1 MYKGRLILSQ
11 ILDFVPRRKFNQC
24 VTRYNGNYKVQT
36 FSCRDQFIAMMF
48 AQLTGRES
56 LRDIEACLRAMGK
69 KLYHAGLRG
78 DVSRSTL
85 SDANKNRD
93 CRIYEDFAHVL
104 ISRARK
110 LYVNEDFGI
119 ELEQT
124 AYAIDATTIDLCLSL
139 FPWARFRKKKGG
151 IKLHTLMELRGNI
164 PCVIWVSDAKTHDVA
179 FLDDIDYEPG
189 SFYIMDKAYI
199 DYERL
204 YRINHNQAFFVTR
217 AKTNI
222 DYTRRAYRR
231 VDKTT
236 GLRSDQTIVLR
247 GYYTSKNYPDALR
260 RITFRDQDTKKRF
273 TFLTN
278 NFELDALIIARL
290 YKCRWQ
296 IELFFKWIKQHLRIK
311 SFFGNTLNAVKT
323 QIWIAISVYVL
334 VAIIKQK
341 LKIER
346 SLYEMLQILS
356 ISLFEQM
363 LIEQALTNIDLQ
375 NQNEAFR
382 NQLLLFDL

>member
-1 MYKGRLILSQ
+1 
-11 ILDFVPRRKFNQC
+11 
-24 VTRYNGNYKVQT
+24 
-36 FSCRDQFIAMMF
+36 
-48 AQLTGRES
+48 
-56 LRDIEACLRAMGK
+56 MGK

-119 ELEQT
+119 ELEQS

-151 IKLHTLMELRGNI
+151 IKLHTLMELRGDI
-164 PCVIWVSDAKTHDVA
+164 PCVIWISDAKTHDVA

-204 YRINHNQAFFVTR
+204 YRIDHNQAFFVTR

-260 RITFRDQDTKKRF
+260 RITFRDPDTKKRF

-311 SFFGNTLNAVKT
+311 SFFGNTFNAVKS

-334 VAIIKQK
+334 VAIIKKK

-346 SLYEMLQILS
+346 SLYEILQILS

-363 LIEQALTNIDLQ
+363 PIEQALTNTNLQ
-375 NQNEAFR
+375 NQNEAFH

>member
-1 MYKGRLILSQ
+1 
-11 ILDFVPRRKFNQC
+11 
-24 VTRYNGNYKVQT
+24 
-36 FSCRDQFIAMMF
+36 MMF

-85 SDANKNRD
+85 SDANQNRD

-110 LYVNEDFGI
+110 LYINEDFGI

-199 DYERL
+199 DYERF
-204 YRINHNQAFFVTR
+204 YRINQNQAFFVTR

-260 RITFRDQDTKKRF
+260 RITFKDQDTKKRF

-334 VAIIKQK
+334 VAIIKKK

-363 LIEQALTNIDLQ
+363 PIEQALTNTNLQ
-375 NQNEAFR
+375 NQNEAFC

>member
-1 MYKGRLILSQ
+1 MYNGRLILSQ
-11 ILDFVPRRKFNQC
+11 ILDFVPRREFNQC

-56 LRDIEACLRAMGK
+56 LRDIEACLRVMGK

-85 SDANKNRD
+85 SDANQNRD

-119 ELEQT
+119 ELEQS

-151 IKLHTLMELRGNI
+151 IKLHTLMELKGNI

-179 FLDDIDYEPG
+179 FLDDIDYESG

-199 DYERL
+199 DFERL
-204 YRINHNQAFFVTR
+204 YRIDQNQAFFVTR
-217 AKTNI
+217 AKMNI
-222 DYTRRAYRR
+222 DYTRRTHRK

-236 GLRSDQTIVLR
+236 GLKSDQTIALK
-247 GYYTSKNYPDALR
+247 GYYTSKKYPDVLR
-260 RITFRDQDTKKRF
+260 KITFTDPDTKKHF

-278 NFELDALIIARL
+278 NFELDTLIIAQL

-296 IELFFKWIKQHLRIK
+296 IERFFKWIKQHLRIK

-334 VAIIKQK
+334 VAIIKKK
-341 LKIER
+341 LKVER

-363 LIEQALTNIDLQ
+363 PIEQALTNIKMQ
-375 NQNEAFR
+375 NQNEVFR

>member
-1 MYKGRLILSQ
+1 MRHQGDHRIRS
-11 ILDFVPRRKFNQC
+11 
-24 VTRYNGNYKVQT
+24 
-36 FSCRDQFIAMMF
+36 FSCREQFIAMSF

-56 LRDIEACLRAMGK
+56 LRDIQTCLKAIKK
-69 KLYHAGLRG
+69 KLYHIGIRSP
-78 DVSRSTL
+78 VSRSTL
-85 SDANKNRD
+85 AHANKTRD
-93 CRIYEDFAHVL
+93 YRIYEDFAHVL

-119 ELEQT
+119 ELEQS
-124 AYAIDATTIDLCLSL
+124 AYAIDATVIDLCLSL
-139 FPWARFRKKKGG
+139 FPWARFRKRKGG
-151 IKLHTLMELRGNI
+151 IKLHTLMELKANI
-164 PCVIWVSDAKTHDVA
+164 PCVIWVSDAKTHEVA

-199 DYERL
+199 DYQRL
-204 YRINHNQAFFVTR
+204 FRLNMSKAFFVTR
-217 AKTNI
+217 AKRNMS
-222 DYTRRAYRR
+222 YTRRTYRK

-236 GLRSDQTIVLR
+236 GLKSDQTIALKGVDA
-247 GYYTSKNYPDALR
+247 SKDYPEILR
-260 RITFRDQDTKKRF
+260 RITFTDPETGKRF

-278 NFELDALIIARL
+278 NFKLDALTIALL

-334 VAIIKQK
+334 VAIIKK
-341 LKIER
+341 ELKIER

-356 ISLFEQM
+356 ISLFEQIT
-363 LIEQALTNIDLQ
+363 IEEAFMDIDLQ
-375 NQNEAFR
+375 HQNPS
-382 NQLLLFDL
+382 NCKQLLLFDF

>member
-1 MYKGRLILSQ
+1 MYNGRLILPQ
-11 ILDFVPRRKFNQC
+11 ILDFVSRRKFNQC

-56 LRDIEACLRAMGK
+56 LRDIEACLRVMDK

-119 ELEQT
+119 ELEQS

-179 FLDDIDYEPG
+179 FLDDLDYEPG

-199 DYERL
+199 DFERL
-204 YRINHNQAFFVTR
+204 CRIDQNQAFFVTR

-222 DYTRRAYRR
+222 DYTCRTYRK

-236 GLRSDQTIVLR
+236 GLESDQTIALR
-247 GYYTSKNYPDALR
+247 GYHTSKKYPDALR
-260 RITFRDQDTKKRF
+260 RITFTDPDTKKHF

-278 NFELDALIIARL
+278 NFELDTLIIAQL

-296 IELFFKWIKQHLRIK
+296 IERFFKWIKQHLRIK

-334 VAIIKQK
+334 VAIIKKK
-341 LKIER
+341 LKVER
-346 SLYEMLQILS
+346 SFCEMLQILS

-363 LIEQALTNIDLQ
+363 PIEQALTNIKMQ
-375 NQNEAFR
+375 NQNETFR

>member
-78 DVSRSTL
+78 DVSRSTI

-93 CRIYEDFAHVL
+93 CSIYEDFAHVL

-222 DYTRRAYRR
+222 DYTRRVYRR
-231 VDKTT
+231 VDKIT
-236 GLRSDQTIVLR
+236 GLRSDQTIALR

-334 VAIIKQK
+334 VAIIKKK

-363 LIEQALTNIDLQ
+363 PIEQALTNTNLQ

>member
-1 MYKGRLILSQ
+1 MHEGRILFSQ
-11 ILDFVPRRKFNQC
+11 LLDFIPRRQFSEC
-24 VTRYNGNYKVQT
+24 VKRHRGDHRMRSL
-36 FSCRDQFIAMMF
+36 SCREQFIAMSF

-56 LRDIEACLRAMGK
+56 LRDIETCLKAINK
-69 KLYHAGLRG
+69 KLYHIGIRSP
-78 DVSRSTL
+78 VPRSTL
-85 SDANKNRD
+85 AHANKTRD
-93 CRIYEDFAHVL
+93 YRIYEEFAHVL

-119 ELEQT
+119 ELEQS

-139 FPWARFRKKKGG
+139 FPWARFRKRKGG
-151 IKLHTLMELRGNI
+151 IKLHTLMELKGNI

-189 SFYIMDKAYI
+189 SFYIMDRAYI
-199 DYERL
+199 DYQRL
-204 YRINHNQAFFVTR
+204 FRLNMSKAFFVTR
-217 AKTNI
+217 AKTNMS
-222 DYTRRAYRR
+222 YTRRAYRK

-236 GLRSDQTIVLR
+236 GLRSDQTIALK
-247 GYYTSKNYPDALR
+247 GFYASKDYPEILR
-260 RITFRDQDTKKRF
+260 RVTFTDPETGKRF

-278 NFELDALIIARL
+278 NFKLDALTIALL

-334 VAIIKQK
+334 VAIIKK
-341 LKIER
+341 ELKIER
-346 SLYEMLQILS
+346 SLYEILQILS

-363 LIEQALTNIDLQ
+363 PIEEAFMNIDLQ
-375 NQNEAFR
+375 IQNPSICK
-382 NQLLLFDL
+382 QLSLFDF